1 MNLVKATSTETD
13 DEIMERMRERFE
25 ILEDMTKACKSG
37 KVRALIVSG
46 APGVGKSFGVEKV
59 LSNYDMFANI
69 AQDQSLKKYEV
80 VKGAITEL
88 GLYAKLYEFRNDKH
102 ILVFDD
108 CDTIFGSELSLNILK
123 AALDT
128 SAKRMIHWNADSYK
142 LKEEGIPNKFEFCG
156 SVIFITNVD
165 FNHIRS
171 KKLKSHLD
179 ALSSRCHF
187 IDLTVHT
194 LREKLLR
201 IRQIVGDGMLD
212 NHKLSDETKADVVD
226 YVTSN
231 TTQLNEL
238 SLRTVIK
245 TADLASAFPDKWKK
259 IARVTLMK

>member
-1 MNLVKATSTETD
+1 MKVTTVETD
-13 DEIMERMRERFE
+13 EQIMERMRERFE
-25 ILEDMTKACKSG
+25 ILEDMTKACKGG

-59 LSNYDMFANI
+59 LSAHDVFATI

-88 GLYAKLYEFRNDKH
+88 GLYAKLHEFRSEKH

-108 CDTIFGSELSLNILK
+108 CDTIFSSELSLNILK

-128 SAKRMIHWNADSYK
+128 SVTRMIHWNADSYK
-142 LKEEGIPNKFEFCG
+142 LKDEGIPNKFEFRG

-165 FNHIRS
+165 FSHTRS

-194 LREKLLR
+194 IREKLLR

-212 NHKLSDETKADVVD
+212 KHQLSDEIKSEVVD

-231 TTQLNEL
+231 TTKLNEL

-245 TADLASAFPDKWKK
+245 CADLASAFPDKWKK

>member
-1 MNLVKATSTETD
+1 MNLEVSETD
-13 DEIMERMRERFE
+13 DQIMERMRERFE
-25 ILEDMTKACKSG
+25 ILEDMTKACKAG

-59 LSNYDMFANI
+59 LSGHDLFATI
-69 AQDQSLKKYEV
+69 AQDESLRKYEV

-88 GLYAKLYEFRNDKH
+88 GLYAKLYEFKNDKH

-108 CDTIFGSELSLNILK
+108 CDTIFSSELSLNILK

-128 SAKRMIHWNADSYK
+128 SAKRMIHWNADSHK
-142 LKEEGIPNKFEFCG
+142 LRGEGIPNKFEFCG
-156 SVIFITNVD
+156 SVIFITNVN

-171 KKLKSHLD
+171 KKIKGHLD

-194 LREKLLR
+194 MREKLLR
-201 IRQIVGDGMLD
+201 IQQIVGDGMLD
-212 NHKLSDETKADVVD
+212 NHNLTDDIKEEVVSF
-226 YVTSN
+226 VLSN
-231 TTQLNEL
+231 TATLNEL

-245 TADLASAFPDKWKK
+245 CADLASAFPTKWQRT
-259 IARVTLMK
+259 ARITLMK